1 MLRALA
7 EPAGVA
13 VRAFEG
19 PALGYR
25 HRVRL
30 AVRGRSRSPKVGL
43 FRLGTHQVVDIPTC
57 PIHHPLVNDVAKQ
70 VKGALRDTCVPPYSD
85 ARHLGTVRYLQV
97 VVERATRTAQVVVV
111 ANSRSP
117 EALGPLFD
125 ALRDRLGDAL
135 HSLFWNGHREPTNT
149 ILGSDWACVGGPS
162 WVVDRMGG
170 VDVFYPPT
178 AFGQSNPVL
187 AEALVAQVHEWV
199 PSGATVVEYYAG
211 AGAIGLGLVS
221 RSREVRF
228 NERSDGSIVGLRQG
242 LRGLGVDAE
251 RRTRVSVSAAGD
263 AVHWLRDAD
272 VVIADPPRKG
282 LDGPLRTAVAER
294 APDRFVY
301 VSCNL
306 ETFVA
311 DVGALVS
318 RGSLELRALTAWA
331 MFPFTHHVETA
342 ALLRRRGA
350 R

>member
-1 MLRALA
+1 LRALA

-13 VRAFEG
+13 VQTFDGA
-19 PALGYR
+19 ALGYR

-43 FRLGTHQVVDIPTC
+43 FRLGTHQVVDIPSC
-57 PIHHPLVNDVAKQ
+57 PIHHPLVNHVAQHAKR
-70 VKGALRDTCVPPYSD
+70 ALRDTQVPPYSD
-85 ARHLGTVRYLQV
+85 ARRLGTVRYLQV

-111 ANSRSP
+111 ANTPSP
-117 EALGPLFD
+117 DELMPLFD
-125 ALRDRLGDAL
+125 VIRDRLGDGL
-135 HSLFWNGHREPTNT
+135 HSLFWNGNREAGNA
-149 ILGSDWACVGGPS
+149 ILGADWACVCGPP
-162 WVVDRMGG
+162 WVVDGMGG

-178 AFGQSNPVL
+178 AFGQSNPAL
-187 AEALVAQVHEWV
+187 AERLVAQVHDWV
-199 PSGATVVEYYAG
+199 PPDAIVAEYYAG
-211 AGAIGLGLVS
+211 TGAIGLGLVA

-242 LRGLGVDAE
+242 LLSLGGDAA
-251 RRTRVSVSAAGD
+251 RRTQVSASAAGD

-282 LDGPLRTAVAER
+282 LDARLRAALAER

-306 ETFVA
+306 DTFLA
-311 DVGALVS
+311 DVEALA
-318 RGSLELRALTAWA
+318 RGGSLELRALTAWA
-331 MFPFTHHVETA
+331 MFPFTRHVETV

-350 R
+350 L